1 MSSAPPVK
9 AVLECRGAL
18 GAREIVP
25 AMKVIS
31 LVPGSGDTFYCQ
43 NCVRDLSMARGLRA
57 LGADVTLAPMYLP
70 VDPGA
75 DAGVRRAPVFYG
87 AVNVWLEQKFP
98 GFGRRGR
105 RFFPWL
111 DARPVLRFAAR
122 RAGSTDA
129 RGLGEMTA
137 SMLRG
142 EDGRQAA
149 ELDRLVDW
157 LRADGAPDV
166 VHLSN
171 ALLLGLT
178 RRLRRDLGCA
188 VVCSLQDED
197 VWMDAMPES
206 EAAPVWA
213 LLAERARDADRFV
226 AVSRAYAGRMA
237 ARLRL
242 AADRVGVV
250 HPGVDVPAAAAPVPD
265 DPPVLGFFARL
276 AEGLGLDETVAAF
289 LRLRRDPRFARL
301 RLRAAGGSTARDRA
315 FIDRQRRRLDEA
327 GAAAD
332 STIDEAYAPDA
343 RAEFFRS
350 VSVLAVPSR
359 IEDGY
364 GLNLLESI
372 AAGVPVVQ
380 PDRGAFPEI
389 VAMTGGGAVYS
400 PQTPEALAAALAPL
414 LDAPD
419 RLREMGR
426 AGREAVRAGFTVAHA
441 AARMLE
447 EFRRAAQ
454 ARRD

>member
-1 MSSAPPVK
+1 MK
-9 AVLECRGAL
+9 
-18 GAREIVP
+18 IVT
-25 AMKVIS
+25 
-31 LVPGSGDTFYCQ
+31 LLPGSGDTFYCQ
-43 NCVRDLSMARGLRA
+43 NCVRDLSTARGLRA

-70 VDPGA
+70 VDPGPA
-75 DAGVRRAPVFYG
+75 AGVRSAPVFYG
-87 AVNVWLEQKFP
+87 AVNVWLEQRFP
-98 GFGRRGR
+98 GLGRRGR
-105 RFFPWL
+105 RFLRWL

-129 RGLGEMTA
+129 HGLGEMTA

-149 ELDRLVDW
+149 ELDRLVEW

-171 ALLLGLT
+171 ALLLGLA

-197 VWMDAMPES
+197 VWMNAMPES

-213 LLAERARDADRFV
+213 LLADRARDAARFI
-226 AVSRAYAGRMA
+226 AVSRAYAVRMA
-237 ARLRL
+237 SRLGL
-242 AADRVGVV
+242 DADRIAVV
-250 HPGVDVPAAAAPVPD
+250 HPGVEVPEPPAPIPG

-276 AEGLGLDETVAAF
+276 ADGLGLEETVGAF
-289 LRLRRDPRFARL
+289 LILRRDPRFTRL

-315 FIDRQRRRLDEA
+315 FIDRQRRRVAEA

-332 STIDEAYAPDA
+332 ADIDEAYVPDA

-389 VAMTGGGAVYS
+389 VAMTGGGIVYA
-400 PQTPEALAAALAPL
+400 PQTPEALAGALAPL
-414 LDAPD
+414 LAEPD
-419 RLREMGR
+419 RLRGIGR
-426 AGREAVRAGFTVAHA
+426 AGRESVRAQFTVAHA

-454 ARRD
+454 TR